1 MRIECSVGL
10 VGAGNMGEALLRGLI
25 GSGALPSARCVVTN
39 RSNDARLAGVADRW
53 GVRTTRDKALLMAAG
68 DVIVLAVKPQDLPDV
83 LRDIA
88 PHAQARH
95 LVISVAAGIPLET
108 IERYVEGV
116 PAARAMP
123 NTSTAVGASATAVC
137 LGRWASE
144 AHLATVRDIFEAVGS
159 VVAVPEAL
167 FDVVTGLSGSGP
179 AYVYLLAEALLEAGV
194 RAGLS
199 RSVALALVSQT
210 VLGAG
215 KMLTDTGAD
224 PAALRERVTSPGG
237 TTMAGIRALEESGF
251 QAAVSEAVER
261 AARRAGE
268 LRTPISR
275 HPR

>member
-215 KMLTDTGAD
+215 KMLIETGAD
-224 PAALRERVTSPGG
+224 PAVLRERVTSPGG

-268 LRTPISR
+268 LRAPISR

>member
-1 MRIECSVGL
+1 MGIECSVGL
-10 VGAGNMGEALLRGLI
+10 IGAGNMGEALLRGLI

-53 GVRTTRDKALLMAAG
+53 GVRTTRNKALLMAAG
-68 DVIVLAVKPQDLPDV
+68 DVIVLAVKPQDVPDV

-88 PHAQARH
+88 PHAAARH

-116 PAARAMP
+116 PTARAMP
-123 NTSTAVGASATAVC
+123 NTSSAVGASATAVC
-137 LGRWASE
+137 LGRWANE

-199 RSVALALVSQT
+199 RNVALALVSQT

-215 KMLTDTGAD
+215 KMLAETGAD

-237 TTMAGIRALEESGF
+237 TTMAGIRALEDGGF
-251 QAAVSEAVER
+251 QAVVAEAVER

-268 LRTPISR
+268 LRAPASR
-275 HPR
+275 QPL